1 MQEKIV
7 YLKKRLKSLEV
18 AMTMSLVMGC
28 GFDTLDV
35 EEPKVIDV
43 SASDE
48 DIDNTKNN
56 ILTYDE
62 VRNFVLI
69 NGYSSSFVS
78 ISDNTHIN
86 NETLLKAYQLT
97 TSIINKHNLSN
108 KFLIDSVVTIAYLID
123 NGYEVFNGN
132 DYITLSLGEE
142 NYSFRE
148 NWLLAEK
155 KEDDKYISFE
165 VDVLDDSYYMSLFM
179 DLDNENSIL
188 LGTDNVKKTG
198 EELVFQEDFFS
209 TDDDEDYDKNYE
221 NITYGLTKTEIESLN
236 NYLVNIYY
244 NPLVFKNLLTDK
256 NVSRVVLDRK
266 QTFFELLNTDIFNND
281 VNTKRILRK

>member
-18 AMTMSLVMGC
+18 AMTMCLVMGC

-35 EEPKVIDV
+35 EEPKVIDI
-43 SASDE
+43 STSDE
-48 DIDNTKNN
+48 EIDNTKNN

-86 NETLLKAYQLT
+86 DETLLKAYQLT

-108 KFLIDSVVTIAYLID
+108 KFLIDSVVAIAYLIE
-123 NGYEVFNGN
+123 NGYDVFNGN
-132 DYITLSLGEE
+132 DYITLTLGTE
-142 NYSFRE
+142 NYNFRE

-155 KEDDKYISFE
+155 IDDDKYISFE
-165 VDVLDDSYYMSLFM
+165 VDVLDDNYYMSLFM
-179 DLDNENSIL
+179 DLDSENSIL
-188 LGTDNVKKTG
+188 LGTDNIDKTG

-209 TDDDEDYDKNYE
+209 TLEDEDYDKNYE
-221 NITYGLTKTEIESLN
+221 NITYGLTKTEKESLN

-244 NPLVFKNLLTDK
+244 KPVIFKTLLTDK

-266 QTFFELLNTDIFNND
+266 QTFFELLNADIFNND
-281 VNTKRILRK
+281 VTTKRVLRK

>member
-7 YLKKRLKSLEV
+7 YLKKKLKCLEV

-28 GFDTLDV
+28 GLDTLDV

-43 SASDE
+43 SDCDE

-86 NETLLKAYQLT
+86 NETLLKAYQLA

-108 KFLIDSVVTIAYLID
+108 KFLIDSVVAIAYLID
-123 NGYEVFNGN
+123 NGYEAFNGN
-132 DYITLSLGEE
+132 DYITLSLGTE
-142 NYSFRE
+142 NYNFRE

-188 LGTDNVKKTG
+188 LGTDNVDKTG

-209 TDDDEDYDKNYE
+209 TLEDEDYDKNYE
-221 NITYGLTKTEIESLN
+221 NITYGLTKTEKESLN

>member
-7 YLKKRLKSLEV
+7 YLKKRLKCLEV
-18 AMTMSLVMGC
+18 AMTMILVMGC

-35 EEPKVIDV
+35 EEPKVIDI
-43 SASDE
+43 STSDE

-69 NGYSSSFVS
+69 NGYSSSLVS

-86 NETLLKAYQLT
+86 NETLLRAYQLT

-108 KFLIDSVVTIAYLID
+108 KFLIDSVVAIAYLID
-123 NGYEVFNGN
+123 NGYEAFNGN
-132 DYITLSLGEE
+132 DYITLSLGTE
-142 NYSFRE
+142 NYNFRE
-148 NWLLAEK
+148 NWFLAEK
-155 KEDDKYISFE
+155 MDDDKYISLE
-165 VDVLDDSYYMSLFM
+165 VDVLDDNYYMSLFM
-179 DLDNENSIL
+179 DLDSENSIL
-188 LGTDNVKKTG
+188 LGTDNTKKTG

-209 TDDDEDYDKNYE
+209 TDDEDYDKNYE
-221 NITYGLTKTEIESLN
+221 NITYGLTKTEKESLN

-244 NPLVFKNLLTDK
+244 KPVIFKTLLTDK
-256 NVSRVVLDRK
+256 NVSKVVLDRK
-266 QTFFELLNTDIFNND
+266 QTFFELLNADIFSND
-281 VNTKRILRK
+281 VTTKRILRK